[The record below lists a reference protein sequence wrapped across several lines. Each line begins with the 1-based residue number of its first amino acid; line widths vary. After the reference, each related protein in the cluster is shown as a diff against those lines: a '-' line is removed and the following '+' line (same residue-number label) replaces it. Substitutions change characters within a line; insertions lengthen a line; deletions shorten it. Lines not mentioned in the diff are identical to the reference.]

1 MTPSPRCVAIIEAF
15 EGLSLVAAPDQAG
28 VWTNGFGHTVG
39 VDENTPPI
47 TKEQAVSQLLADM
60 AEVSQYVTKVVGAV
74 PQYVFDAFC
83 SFAFNIG
90 LAGFRSSTVL
100 REHLAGNRSAA
111 IAGFLLWDDI
121 HVNGVL
127 TQDPGL
133 LNRRINEAALYQGIL
148 N

>member
-1 MTPSPRCVAIIEAF
+1 MTPSLRCVAIIQAF
-15 EGLSLVAAPDQAG
+15 EGYSPGPMPDQAG
-28 VWTNGFGHTVG
+28 VMTIGFGHTVG
-39 VDENTPPI
+39 VTAETPSM
-47 TKEQAVSQLLADM
+47 TREEAVAQLFDDM
-60 AEVSQYVTKVVGAV
+60 AEVSQYVTKVVGVV

-100 REHLAGNRSAA
+100 REHLAGNHSAA

-121 HVNGVL
+121 HVDGVL